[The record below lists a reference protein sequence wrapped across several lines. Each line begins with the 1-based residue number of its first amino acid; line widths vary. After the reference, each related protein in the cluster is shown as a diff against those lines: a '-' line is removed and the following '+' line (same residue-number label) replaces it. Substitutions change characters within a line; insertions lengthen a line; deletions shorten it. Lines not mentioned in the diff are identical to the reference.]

1 MYDCGMQREGSLHS
15 AHDDEDSELVTIRRF
30 GNMSEALAAQGFL
43 DAAGIE
49 SFLAD
54 TNIARVEWPITRGMR
69 LQVDSKNAEAAIA
82 LLAEP
87 DAASTQ

>member
-1 MYDCGMQREGSLHS
+1 MQREESLHS
-15 AHDDEDSELVTIRRF
+15 AHKDEDSEPITIRNF
-30 GNMSEALAAQGFL
+30 GNMSEALAAQGCL

-69 LQVDSKNAEAAIA
+69 LQVDAKDAEAAIA
-82 LLAEP
+82 LLAGP
-87 DAASTQ
+87 GASSTQ

>member
-1 MYDCGMQREGSLHS
+1 MQRDGSIHS
-15 AHDDEDSELVTIRRF
+15 AHNDGDSKLITIRRF

-69 LQVDSKNAEAAIA
+69 LQVDSKDAEAAIA

-87 DAASTQ
+87 DASSTQ

>member
-1 MYDCGMQREGSLHS
+1 MRAQMYDCGMQREGSPHA
-15 AHDDEDSELVTIRRF
+15 AHNRDDSELVTIRRF
-30 GNMSEALAAQGFL
+30 GNMSEALAAQGCL
-43 DAAGIE
+43 DSAGIE

-82 LLAEP
+82 LLRS
-87 DAASTQ
+87 D

>member
-1 MYDCGMQREGSLHS
+1 MQREESIHS
-15 AHDDEDSELVTIRRF
+15 AHNEEDSEPVTIRRF
-30 GNMSEALAAQGFL
+30 GNMSEALAAQGCL

-54 TNIARVEWPITRGMR
+54 INIARVEWPISRGMR
-69 LQVDSKNAEAAIA
+69 LQVNAKDAEAAIA

-87 DAASTQ
+87 DASSTQ

>member
-1 MYDCGMQREGSLHS
+1 MQREESIHS
-15 AHDDEDSELVTIRRF
+15 ASEQQDSEPVTIRRF
-30 GNMSEALAAQGFL
+30 GNMSEALAAQGCL

-69 LQVDSKNAEAAIA
+69 LQVDSKDAEAANA
-82 LLAEP
+82 LLTEAEV
-87 DAASTQ
+87 